1 MNKTKL
7 IIFAILIIAV
17 FSGLFILNKDKLAL
31 ESKFKKIIHPYHGE
45 PGFVIMSLP
54 DFIFFDVLN
63 DSSSEKDNSI
73 PKESVKTTRML
84 YFHENKSL
92 KSQTDSL
99 LNDIVKEM
107 NHNDFVLIA
116 EDDSSGKGFMEVRY
130 RKIKDNWNEATI
142 SFCNDSTLLLVNL
155 INKLPES
162 SIIKLSEKIKNQ
174 EFNFN

>member
-31 ESKFKKIIHPYHGE
+31 ESDFKKIIHPYHGK

-54 DFIFFDVLN
+54 DFIFFDILN
-63 DSSSEKDNSI
+63 DSASEKEDWI
-73 PKESVKTTRML
+73 PKEAVKTTRML

-92 KSQTDSL
+92 KTQTDSL
-99 LNDIVKEM
+99 LNSIVKEM
-107 NHNDFVLIA
+107 NQNNFVLIA
-116 EDDSSGKGFMEVRY
+116 EDDSSGKGIMQVRC
-130 RKIKDNWNEATI
+130 RKIQDNWNEATI

-155 INKLPES
+155 INNLPES
-162 SIIKLSEKIKNQ
+162 SIVKISENIKNQ